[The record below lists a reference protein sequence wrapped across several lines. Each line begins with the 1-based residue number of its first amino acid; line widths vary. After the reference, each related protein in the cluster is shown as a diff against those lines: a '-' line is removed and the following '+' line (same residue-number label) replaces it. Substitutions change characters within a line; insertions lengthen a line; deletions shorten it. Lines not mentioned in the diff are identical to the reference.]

1 MLGRGE
7 VLAGDYVIDALL
19 GKGGMGCV
27 YRAHVQEQPNVAVAI
42 KELPPTVRLSS
53 GQLVAQGISSQ
64 MRLMKRVNHPHIAK
78 LLDAFL
84 WNGSF
89 YFVFEYVAGRSLQS
103 IVATSGALPERQA
116 LEYARELCDILGYL
130 HGLEP
135 AVVYRDMKPSNV
147 LLDDAGALN
156 VVDLGIAREFK
167 AADDQRKDTVA
178 FGTRG
183 YAPPEQYG
191 CAQTDAR
198 SDIYALGCT
207 LWHLLA
213 GCPPPMEFPLPSIRA
228 VNPQV
233 SEACDALIQQCT
245 QLDRAARYQTCAH
258 LARDIQRI
266 LDDQACGEDHAG
278 EGARN
283 AVADGAVLTG
293 GAAALGREVAEDA
306 SVPRAA
312 GQGASG
318 EVDGPAER
326 LAAAFRRLLK
336 PWPMHAA
343 PEGGAASEGSAA
355 SGAAAVADALVTA
368 AASGAAVV
376 ADAQDVAAA
385 PSELAHG
392 GGAADARGKGARGVL
407 DANGNLLDGAQNNRD
422 DQVFSLL
429 RANRSALGRSEIAD
443 YCFAHADALLGG
455 DVPTTLLDNLFEE
468 EGRPTGDFFVG
479 TAVASDFFFTI
490 VQTDLCAHDDTDEPD
505 DWEA

>member
-27 YRAHVQEQPNVAVAI
+27 YRAHVQERPNVAVAI

-64 MRLMKRVNHPHIAK
+64 MKLMKRVNHPHIAK

-103 IVATSGALPERQA
+103 IVAAAGALPERQA

-167 AADDQRKDTVA
+167 SADDQRKDTVA
-178 FGTRG
+178 FGTQG

-213 GCPPPMEFPLPSIRA
+213 GYPPPMEFPLPSIRT

-233 SEACDALIQQCT
+233 SEACDALIQRCT

-258 LARDIQRI
+258 LAHDVQRI
-266 LDDQACGEDHAG
+266 LDGQACREDHAG
-278 EGARN
+278 EGTCNAPASGAILTDAS
-283 AVADGAVLTG
+283 AVAPN
-293 GAAALGREVAEDA
+293 GAASEDVSGPCA
-306 SVPRAA
+306 ADQRAA
-312 GQGASG
+312 G

-326 LAAAFRRLLK
+326 LAAAFKRLLK
-336 PWPMHAA
+336 PWPTRAAHAA
-343 PEGGAASEGSAA
+343 
-355 SGAAAVADALVTA
+355 A
-368 AASGAAVV
+368 AASGAVADVCDAAATPGELVHGGGV
-376 ADAQDVAAA
+376 ADA
-385 PSELAHG
+385 PGE
-392 GGAADARGKGARGVL
+392 GASSVLGAT
-407 DANGNLLDGAQNNRD
+407 DNSFDGAQSNSD

-429 RANRSALGRSEIAD
+429 RANRSALGRSEIAE
-443 YCFAHADALLGG
+443 YCFAHADALLGR

-468 EGRPTGDFFVG
+468 EGRATGDLLAG
-479 TAVASDFFFTI
+479 PAVISDFFFTI
-490 VQTDLCAHDDTDEPD
+490 VQTDLCAHDDADEAD
-505 DWEA
+505 GWEAG

>member
-103 IVATSGALPERQA
+103 IVAASGALPERQA
-116 LEYARELCDILGYL
+116 LEYACELCDILGYL

-178 FGTRG
+178 FGTQG

-213 GCPPPMEFPLPSIRA
+213 GCPPPMEFPLPSVRT

-233 SEACDALIQQCT
+233 SEACDVLIQRCT
-245 QLDRAARYQTCAH
+245 QLDRVARYQTCAH
-258 LARDIQRI
+258 LAHDVQLI
-266 LDDQACGEDHAG
+266 LDGQACREDRAG
-278 EGARN
+278 EGTCN
-283 AVADGAVLTG
+283 AEAGGAILTG
-293 GAAALGREVAEDA
+293 AAVVVPSGAASEDV
-306 SVPRAA
+306 SGLCAA
-312 GQGASG
+312 GQRMPIEG
-318 EVDGPAER
+318 DGPAER
-326 LAAAFRRLLK
+326 LAAAFKRLLK
-336 PWPMHAA
+336 PWPTRAAHAA
-343 PEGGAASEGSAA
+343 
-355 SGAAAVADALVTA
+355 A
-368 AASGAAVV
+368 AASGAVAVV
-376 ADAQDVAAA
+376 DVRDAVAT
-385 PSELAHG
+385 PGELAHG
-392 GGAADARGKGARGVL
+392 GGVADAPGEGASSVL
-407 DANGNLLDGAQNNRD
+407 SAIDNSFDGAWSNSD

-429 RANRSALGRSEIAD
+429 RANRSALGRSEIAE
-443 YCFAHADALLGG
+443 YCFAHADALLGR

-468 EGRPTGDFFVG
+468 EGRATGDLLTG
-479 TAVASDFFFTI
+479 PAVISDFFFTI
-490 VQTDLCAHDDTDEPD
+490 VQTDLCAHDDVDEPD
-505 DWEA
+505 GWEA

>member
-7 VLAGDYVIDALL
+7 VLADDYVIDALL

-64 MRLMKRVNHPHIAK
+64 MKLMKRVNHPHIAK

-116 LEYARELCDILGYL
+116 LKYARELCDILGYL

-178 FGTRG
+178 FGTQG

-213 GCPPPMEFPLPSIRA
+213 GCPPPMEFPLPSVRT

-233 SEACDALIQQCT
+233 SEACDALIQRCT
-245 QLDRAARYQTCAH
+245 QLDRVARYQTCAQ
-258 LARDIQRI
+258 LAHDVQRI
-266 LDDQACGEDHAG
+266 LDGQACGEDPAG
-278 EGARN
+278 EGALN
-283 AVADGAVLTG
+283 AVASGAVLTG
-293 GAAALGREVAEDA
+293 AAAVAPSGVASED
-306 SVPRAA
+306 VFGPRAA
-312 GQGASG
+312 GQRMPIKG
-318 EVDGPAER
+318 DGPAER
-326 LAAAFRRLLK
+326 LAAAFKRLLK
-336 PWPMHAA
+336 PWPTHGAHAA
-343 PEGGAASEGSAA
+343 
-355 SGAAAVADALVTA
+355 A
-368 AASGAAVV
+368 AASGAV
-376 ADAQDVAAA
+376 ADVRDSAAT
-385 PSELAHG
+385 PGELAHG
-392 GGAADARGKGARGVL
+392 GGVADAPGEGASSVL
-407 DANGNLLDGAQNNRD
+407 GATGNSFDGAQNNSD

-429 RANRSALGRSEIAD
+429 RANRSALGRSEIAE
-443 YCFAHADALLGG
+443 YCFAHAAALLGR

-468 EGRPTGDFFVG
+468 EGRATGDLLAG
-479 TAVASDFFFTI
+479 PAVISDFFFTI
-490 VQTDLCAHDDTDEPD
+490 VQTDLCAHDDVDEAD
-505 DWEA
+505 GWEA

>member
-64 MRLMKRVNHPHIAK
+64 MKLMKRVNHPHIAK

-178 FGTRG
+178 FGTQG

-213 GCPPPMEFPLPSIRA
+213 GCPPPMEFPLPSVRT

-233 SEACDALIQQCT
+233 SEACDALIRRCT
-245 QLDRAARYQTCAH
+245 QLDRVARYQTCAH
-258 LARDIQRI
+258 LARDVQRI
-266 LDDQACGEDHAG
+266 LDCQACREDHAG
-278 EGARN
+278 EATCNAPASGAI
-283 AVADGAVLTG
+283 LT
-293 GAAALGREVAEDA
+293 GAAAVVPNGAA
-306 SVPRAA
+306 SKDVSGPCAA
-312 GQGASG
+312 GQRMPIEG
-318 EVDGPAER
+318 DGPAER
-326 LAAAFRRLLK
+326 LAAAFKRLLK
-336 PWPMHAA
+336 PWPTRAAHAA
-343 PEGGAASEGSAA
+343 
-355 SGAAAVADALVTA
+355 A
-368 AASGAAVV
+368 AASGAV
-376 ADAQDVAAA
+376 ADVRDAAA
-385 PSELAHG
+385 TPGELAHG
-392 GGAADARGKGARGVL
+392 GGVADAPGEGASSVL
-407 DANGNLLDGAQNNRD
+407 GATDNSFGGAQSNSD

-429 RANRSALGRSEIAD
+429 RANRSALGHSEIAE
-443 YCFAHADALLGG
+443 YCFAHADALLGR

-468 EGRPTGDFFVG
+468 EGRATGDLLAG
-479 TAVASDFFFTI
+479 PAVASDFFFTI
-490 VQTDLCAHDDTDEPD
+490 VQADLCAHDDADEAD
-505 DWEA
+505 GWEAR

>member
-27 YRAHVQEQPNVAVAI
+27 YRAHVQEQPSVAVAI

-64 MRLMKRVNHPHIAK
+64 MRLMKRVDHPHIAK

-116 LEYARELCDILGYL
+116 LKYTRELCDILGYL

-178 FGTRG
+178 FGTQG

-213 GCPPPMEFPLPSIRA
+213 GCPPPMEFPLPSVRT

-233 SEACDALIQQCT
+233 SEACDALIQRCT
-245 QLDRAARYQTCAH
+245 QLDRAARYQTCEQLAH
-258 LARDIQRI
+258 DV
-266 LDDQACGEDHAG
+266 QACGEDPAG

-283 AVADGAVLTG
+283 AVAGGAVLTG
-293 GAAALGREVAEDA
+293 AASVAPSGEAAEDVSARCAADQGAA
-306 SVPRAA
+306 
-312 GQGASG
+312 G
-318 EVDGPAER
+318 EGDGPAER
-326 LAAAFRRLLK
+326 LAAAFKRLLK
-336 PWPMHAA
+336 PWPMR
-343 PEGGAASEGSAA
+343 AASEDDAAGASEAVAA
-355 SGAAAVADALVTA
+355 SGAVAVADVRD
-368 AASGAAVV
+368 AV
-376 ADAQDVAAA
+376 AT
-385 PSELAHG
+385 PGEPAHG
-392 GGAADARGKGARGVL
+392 GKAADARGKGTSGVL
-407 DANGNLLDGAQNNRD
+407 GATDNSLDSTQNNGN
-422 DQVFSLL
+422 DQVFSFL
-429 RANRSALGRSEIAD
+429 RAHRLALGRSEIAD

-468 EGRPTGDFFVG
+468 ESRPTGDLLAAP
-479 TAVASDFFFTI
+479 AVTSDFFFAI
-490 VQTDLCAHDDTDEPD
+490 VQTDLCAHDDADEPD

>member
-27 YRAHVQEQPNVAVAI
+27 YRAHVQEQPSVAVAI

-103 IVATSGALPERQA
+103 IVATHGALPERRA
-116 LEYARELCDILGYL
+116 LKYTRELCDILGYL

-178 FGTRG
+178 FGTQG

-213 GCPPPMEFPLPSIRA
+213 GCPPPMEFPLPSVRT

-233 SEACDALIQQCT
+233 SEACDALIRRCT

-258 LARDIQRI
+258 LAHDIQLI
-266 LDDQACGEDHAG
+266 LDGPVCVENHAG

-283 AVADGAVLTG
+283 VVAGGAILTGAVAALSAEAAEGVSARCAADQ
-293 GAAALGREVAEDA
+293 GAA
-306 SVPRAA
+306 
-312 GQGASG
+312 G
-318 EVDGPAER
+318 EGDGPAER
-326 LAAAFRRLLK
+326 LAAAFKRLLK
-336 PWPMHAA
+336 PWPTHAA
-343 PEGGAASEGSAA
+343 SEGGAAGTSEA
-355 SGAAAVADALVTA
+355 A

-376 ADAQDVAAA
+376 ADVRDAVAT
-385 PSELAHG
+385 PGEPAHG
-392 GGAADARGKGARGVL
+392 GGAADARGKGASGVL
-407 DANGNLLDGAQNNRD
+407 GATANSLDGMQNNRD
-422 DQVFSLL
+422 DQVFSIL
-429 RANRSALGRSEIAD
+429 RAHRSALGRSEIAD

-468 EGRPTGDFFVG
+468 EGRPTGDLLADS
-479 TAVASDFFFTI
+479 AVTSDFFFTI
-490 VQTDLCAHDDTDEPD
+490 VQTDLCAHDDADEPD

>member
-27 YRAHVQEQPNVAVAI
+27 YRAHVQEQPNVVVAI

-156 VVDLGIAREFK
+156 LVDLGIAREFK

-178 FGTRG
+178 FGTQG

-245 QLDRAARYQTCAH
+245 QLNRAARYQTCAH

-326 LAAAFRRLLK
+326 LAAAFKRLLK

-343 PEGGAASEGSAA
+343 PEGGAASEGSA
-355 SGAAAVADALVTA
+355 ADALVTA

-385 PSELAHG
+385 PGELAHG
-392 GGAADARGKGARGVL
+392 GSAADALGEGASGAL
-407 DANGNLLDGAQNNRD
+407 GAAGNSFDGAYNSRD

-429 RANRSALGRSEIAD
+429 RANRAVLGRSEIAD

-468 EGRPTGDFFVG
+468 EGRPTGDLLVDS
-479 TAVASDFFFTI
+479 AVTSDFFFTI
-490 VQTDLCAHDDTDEPD
+490 VQSDLCTHDDTDEPD

>member
-27 YRAHVQEQPNVAVAI
+27 YRAHVQEQPSVVVAI

-64 MRLMKRVNHPHIAK
+64 MRLMKRVDHPHIAK

-103 IVATSGALPERQA
+103 IVAADGALPERQA

-178 FGTRG
+178 FGTQG

-213 GCPPPMEFPLPSIRA
+213 GCPPPMEFPLPSVRT

-233 SEACDALIQQCT
+233 SGACDALIQRCT
-245 QLDRAARYQTCAH
+245 QLDRAARYQTCAQLTH
-258 LARDIQRI
+258 DIQLI
-266 LDDQACGEDHAG
+266 LDGQACGEDPAG
-278 EGARN
+278 EEARN
-283 AVADGAVLTG
+283 AVAGGAVLTG
-293 GAAALGREVAEDA
+293 AALVA
-306 SVPRAA
+306 P
-312 GQGASG
+312 SG
-318 EVDGPAER
+318 EAAEGVSALRAVDQRMPIEGDGPAER
-326 LAAAFRRLLK
+326 LAAAFKRLVK
-336 PWPMHAA
+336 PWPTH
-343 PEGGAASEGSAA
+343 AASE
-355 SGAAAVADALVTA
+355 SGAAGVPVAA
-368 AASGAAVV
+368 AASGATAV
-376 ADAQDVAAA
+376 ADVRDAVDT
-385 PSELAHG
+385 PGEPAHG
-392 GGAADARGKGARGVL
+392 SKAADARGRGARGVL
-407 DANGNLLDGAQNNRD
+407 GATANSLDGTQNNRD
-422 DQVFSLL
+422 DQVFSFL

-455 DVPTTLLDNLFEE
+455 DIPTTLLDNLFED
-468 EGRPTGDFFVG
+468 EGRPTGDLLAAPTV
-479 TAVASDFFFTI
+479 TSDFFFTI
-490 VQTDLCAHDDTDEPD
+490 AQTDLCAHDDADEPD

>member
-64 MRLMKRVNHPHIAK
+64 MKLMKRVDHPHIAK

-84 WNGSF
+84 WNRSF

-167 AADDQRKDTVA
+167 ATDDQRKDTVA
-178 FGTRG
+178 FGTQG

-213 GCPPPMEFPLPSIRA
+213 GCPPPMEFPLPSVRT
-228 VNPQV
+228 VNPRV
-233 SEACDALIQQCT
+233 SEACDALIQRCT

-266 LDDQACGEDHAG
+266 LDGQACEEDHAG
-278 EGARN
+278 EGMCN
-283 AVADGAVLTG
+283 ALASGAILT
-293 GAAALGREVAEDA
+293 GAAAVVPNGAVSEDA
-306 SVPRAA
+306 SGPCAA
-312 GQGASG
+312 GQRMPIEG
-318 EVDGPAER
+318 DGPAER
-326 LAAAFRRLLK
+326 LAAAFKRLLK
-336 PWPMHAA
+336 PWPTRAAHAA
-343 PEGGAASEGSAA
+343 AAAP
-355 SGAAAVADALVTA
+355 AAVADVRD
-368 AASGAAVV
+368 AVATPGESAHGDGV
-376 ADAQDVAAA
+376 ADA
-385 PSELAHG
+385 PGE
-392 GGAADARGKGARGVL
+392 GASSVL
-407 DANGNLLDGAQNNRD
+407 GTTDNTFGSAQSNSD

-429 RANRSALGRSEIAD
+429 RANRSALGRSEIAE
-443 YCFAHADALLGG
+443 YCFAHADALLGR

-468 EGRPTGDFFVG
+468 EGRATGDLLAG
-479 TAVASDFFFTI
+479 PAVISDFFFTI
-490 VQTDLCAHDDTDEPD
+490 VQTDLCAHDDVDEAD
-505 DWEA
+505 GWEA

>member
-64 MRLMKRVNHPHIAK
+64 MKLMKRVNHPHIAK
-78 LLDAFL
+78 LLDVFL

-178 FGTRG
+178 FGTQG

-213 GCPPPMEFPLPSIRA
+213 GCPPPMEFPLPSVRT

-233 SEACDALIQQCT
+233 SEACDALIQRCT
-245 QLDRAARYQTCAH
+245 QLDRAARYQTCAQ
-258 LARDIQRI
+258 LAHDVWLI
-266 LDDQACGEDHAG
+266 LDSQACGDDPAG

-283 AVADGAVLTG
+283 AVAG
-293 GAAALGREVAEDA
+293 GAALTGAA
-306 SVPRAA
+306 SVAPSGEAVEGVSAPRAA
-312 GQGASG
+312 DQGAAG
-318 EVDGPAER
+318 EGDGPAER
-326 LAAAFRRLLK
+326 LAAAFKRLLK
-336 PWPMHAA
+336 PWPTHAA
-343 PEGGAASEGSAA
+343 
-355 SGAAAVADALVTA
+355 A
-368 AASGAAVV
+368 AASGAV
-376 ADAQDVAAA
+376 ADVRDAVAT
-385 PSELAHG
+385 PGEPAHG
-392 GGAADARGKGARGVL
+392 SKAADAWGKGASSVL
-407 DANGNLLDGAQNNRD
+407 SATASSLGSTQNNRD

-429 RANRSALGRSEIAD
+429 RTNRSALGRSEIAE
-443 YCFAHADALLGG
+443 YCFAHDDALLGG
-455 DVPTTLLDNLFEE
+455 DVPTTLLDNLFED
-468 EGRPTGDFFVG
+468 EGRPTGDLLAAPTV
-479 TAVASDFFFTI
+479 TSDFFFTI
-490 VQTDLCAHDDTDEPD
+490 AQTDLCAHDDADEPD

>member
-1 MLGRGE
+1 MLGRG
-7 VLAGDYVIDALL
+7 DALL

-27 YRAHVQEQPNVAVAI
+27 YRAHVQEQPSVVVAI

-64 MRLMKRVNHPHIAK
+64 MRLMKRVDHPHITK

-103 IVATSGALPERQA
+103 IVAADGALPERQA

-178 FGTRG
+178 FGTQG

-213 GCPPPMEFPLPSIRA
+213 GCPPPMEFPLPSVRT

-233 SEACDALIQQCT
+233 SEACDELIQRCT
-245 QLDRAARYQTCAH
+245 QLDRAARYQTCSQLAH
-258 LARDIQRI
+258 DVQLI
-266 LDDQACGEDHAG
+266 LDGQACGEDPAG

-283 AVADGAVLTG
+283 AVADFAIFVAADAAPNAEAAEGISALCAADQGAV
-293 GAAALGREVAEDA
+293 
-306 SVPRAA
+306 
-312 GQGASG
+312 G
-318 EVDGPAER
+318 EGDGPAER
-326 LAAAFRRLLK
+326 LAAAFKRLLK
-336 PWPMHAA
+336 PWPTH
-343 PEGGAASEGSAA
+343 AASE
-355 SGAAAVADALVTA
+355 SGAAGVPVAA
-368 AASGAAVV
+368 AASGATAV
-376 ADAQDVAAA
+376 ADVRDAVAT
-385 PSELAHG
+385 PGEPAHG
-392 GGAADARGKGARGVL
+392 GIAADARGKGASSVL
-407 DANGNLLDGAQNNRD
+407 GATANSLDGTQNNRD

-455 DVPTTLLDNLFEE
+455 DVPTTLLDNLFEDE
-468 EGRPTGDFFVG
+468 SRPTGDLLAAP
-479 TAVASDFFFTI
+479 AVTSDFFFTI
-490 VQTDLCAHDDTDEPD
+490 VQTDFCAHDDADEPD
-505 DWEA
+505 GWEA

>member
-64 MRLMKRVNHPHIAK
+64 MKLMKRVNHPRIAK

-178 FGTRG
+178 FGTQG

-213 GCPPPMEFPLPSIRA
+213 GCPPPMEFPLPSVRT

-233 SEACDALIQQCT
+233 SEACDALIRRCT

-258 LARDIQRI
+258 LAHDVQRI
-266 LDDQACGEDHAG
+266 LDGQACREGCAG
-278 EGARN
+278 EGTRN
-283 AVADGAVLTG
+283 APAGGAILT
-293 GAAALGREVAEDA
+293 GAAAVAPSGVASEDI
-306 SVPRAA
+306 SGPHAA
-312 GQGASG
+312 GQRMPIEG
-318 EVDGPAER
+318 DGPAER
-326 LAAAFRRLLK
+326 LAAAFKRLLK
-336 PWPMHAA
+336 PWPTRASHAA
-343 PEGGAASEGSAA
+343 
-355 SGAAAVADALVTA
+355 A
-368 AASGAAVV
+368 AASGAVADVRDAAATSGELEHGGGV
-376 ADAQDVAAA
+376 ADA
-385 PSELAHG
+385 SGE
-392 GGAADARGKGARGVL
+392 GASSVLGAT
-407 DANGNLLDGAQNNRD
+407 DNSFDGTQNNSD

-429 RANRSALGRSEIAD
+429 RANRSALGRSEIAE
-443 YCFAHADALLGG
+443 YCFAHADALLGR

-468 EGRPTGDFFVG
+468 EGRATGDLLAG
-479 TAVASDFFFTI
+479 PAVISDFFFTI
-490 VQTDLCAHDDTDEPD
+490 VQTDLCAHDDADEAD
-505 DWEA
+505 GWEA

>member
-64 MRLMKRVNHPHIAK
+64 MKLMKRVNHPHIAK

-103 IVATSGALPERQA
+103 IVAAGGALPEWQA

-178 FGTRG
+178 FGTQG

-213 GCPPPMEFPLPSIRA
+213 GCPPPMEFPLPSVRT

-233 SEACDALIQQCT
+233 SEACDALIRRCT
-245 QLDRAARYQTCAH
+245 QLDRAERYQTCAH

-266 LDDQACGEDHAG
+266 LDGQACGEDHAG
-278 EGARN
+278 EGMCN
-283 AVADGAVLTG
+283 ALASGAILT
-293 GAAALGREVAEDA
+293 GAAAVVPNGAISEDVSSPCAA
-306 SVPRAA
+306 SRRMPIE
-312 GQGASG
+312 G
-318 EVDGPAER
+318 DGPVER
-326 LAAAFRRLLK
+326 LAAAFKRLLK
-336 PWPMHAA
+336 PWPTRAAHAA
-343 PEGGAASEGSAA
+343 
-355 SGAAAVADALVTA
+355 A
-368 AASGAAVV
+368 AASGAV
-376 ADAQDVAAA
+376 ADVRDAAA
-385 PSELAHG
+385 TPDELAHG
-392 GGAADARGKGARGVL
+392 GKAADAPGEGASSVL
-407 DANGNLLDGAQNNRD
+407 GATDNSLDGTQSSRD

-429 RANRSALGRSEIAD
+429 RANRSALGRSEIAE
-443 YCFAHADALLGG
+443 YCFAHADALLGR

-468 EGRPTGDFFVG
+468 EGRATGDLLAG
-479 TAVASDFFFTI
+479 LAVISDFFFTI
-490 VQTDLCAHDDTDEPD
+490 VQTDLCAHDDADEAD
-505 DWEA
+505 GWEAR

>member
-27 YRAHVQEQPNVAVAI
+27 YRAYVQEQPSVVVAI

-64 MRLMKRVNHPHIAK
+64 MKLMKRVDHPHIAK

-103 IVATSGALPERQA
+103 IVATNGALPERQA
-116 LEYARELCDILGYL
+116 LEYTRELCDILGYL

-178 FGTRG
+178 FGTQG

-213 GCPPPMEFPLPSIRA
+213 GCPPPMEFPLPSVRT

-233 SEACDALIQQCT
+233 SEACDALIRRCT
-245 QLDRAARYQTCAH
+245 QLDRVARYQTCAH
-258 LARDIQRI
+258 LAHDVQRI
-266 LDDQACGEDHAG
+266 LDGQACRDDPAG

-283 AVADGAVLTG
+283 AVAG
-293 GAAALGREVAEDA
+293 GAALTGAAAVAPSGEA
-306 SVPRAA
+306 VEGVSAPRAA
-312 GQGASG
+312 DQGAAG
-318 EVDGPAER
+318 EGDGPAER
-326 LAAAFRRLLK
+326 LAAAFKRLLK
-336 PWPMHAA
+336 PWPTRAAHAA
-343 PEGGAASEGSAA
+343 
-355 SGAAAVADALVTA
+355 A
-368 AASGAAVV
+368 AASGAVADMRDAAATPGELVHGGGV
-376 ADAQDVAAA
+376 ADAPGEGTSSV
-385 PSELAHG
+385 L
-392 GGAADARGKGARGVL
+392 GATD
-407 DANGNLLDGAQNNRD
+407 NSFDGAQNNSD

-429 RANRSALGRSEIAD
+429 RANRSALGRSEIAE
-443 YCFAHADALLGG
+443 YCFAHADALLGR

-468 EGRPTGDFFVG
+468 EGRATGDLLAG
-479 TAVASDFFFTI
+479 PAVISDFFFTI
-490 VQTDLCAHDDTDEPD
+490 VQTDLCAHDDADEPD

>member
-178 FGTRG
+178 FGTQG

-258 LARDIQRI
+258 LAHDVQRM
-266 LDDQACGEDHAG
+266 LDGQVCREGHAG
-278 EGARN
+278 EGACN
-283 AVADGAVLTG
+283 AEADRAVLTG
-293 GAAALGREVAEDA
+293 GAAALGREVAEDV
-306 SVPRAA
+306 SVPCAA

-355 SGAAAVADALVTA
+355 DASVAS
-368 AASGAAVV
+368 AASGAAAV

-385 PSELAHG
+385 PGELAHG

-468 EGRPTGDFFVG
+468 EGRPTGDLLVDS
-479 TAVASDFFFTI
+479 AVTSDFFFTI
-490 VQTDLCAHDDTDEPD
+490 VQTDLCAHDDADEPN

>member
-27 YRAHVQEQPNVAVAI
+27 YRAHVQEQPSVAVAI

-64 MRLMKRVNHPHIAK
+64 MRLMKRVDHPHIAK

-84 WNGSF
+84 WSGSF

-116 LEYARELCDILGYL
+116 LKYARELCDILGYL

-178 FGTRG
+178 FGTQG

-213 GCPPPMEFPLPSIRA
+213 GCPPPMEFPLPSVRT

-233 SEACDALIQQCT
+233 SEACDALIQRCT
-245 QLDRAARYQTCAH
+245 QLDRVARYQTCAH
-258 LARDIQRI
+258 LAHDVQRI
-266 LDDQACGEDHAG
+266 LDGQACGEDHAG
-278 EGARN
+278 EGTCN
-283 AVADGAVLTG
+283 APASGVILT
-293 GAAALGREVAEDA
+293 GAAAVAPNGAASEDV
-306 SVPRAA
+306 SGPCAA
-312 GQGASG
+312 DQRMPIEG
-318 EVDGPAER
+318 DGPAER
-326 LAAAFRRLLK
+326 LAAAFKRLLK
-336 PWPMHAA
+336 PWPTRAAHAA
-343 PEGGAASEGSAA
+343 
-355 SGAAAVADALVTA
+355 A
-368 AASGAAVV
+368 AASGATAV
-376 ADAQDVAAA
+376 ADVRDAVAT
-385 PSELAHG
+385 PGEPAHG
-392 GGAADARGKGARGVL
+392 GIAADAWGKGASGVL
-407 DANGNLLDGAQNNRD
+407 SATASSLGSTQSSSD

-429 RANRSALGRSEIAD
+429 RANRSAVGRSEIAD
-443 YCFAHADALLGG
+443 YCFVHADALLSG

-468 EGRPTGDFFVG
+468 EGRATGDLLAG
-479 TAVASDFFFTI
+479 PAVISDFFFTI
-490 VQTDLCAHDDTDEPD
+490 VQTDLCAHDDADEAD
-505 DWEA
+505 GWEAG

>member
-27 YRAHVQEQPNVAVAI
+27 YRAHVQEQPSVAVAI

-178 FGTRG
+178 FGTQG

-213 GCPPPMEFPLPSIRA
+213 GCPPPMEFPLPSVRT

-233 SEACDALIQQCT
+233 SEACDALIQRCT

-258 LARDIQRI
+258 LAHDVQRI
-266 LDDQACGEDHAG
+266 LDSQVCGDDPAG

-283 AVADGAVLTG
+283 AVAG
-293 GAAALGREVAEDA
+293 GAALAGAADAAPNAEAAEGISALC
-306 SVPRAA
+306 AA
-312 GQGASG
+312 DQGAVG
-318 EVDGPAER
+318 EGDGPAER
-326 LAAAFRRLLK
+326 LATAFKRLLK
-336 PWPMHAA
+336 PWPTH
-343 PEGGAASEGSAA
+343 AASE
-355 SGAAAVADALVTA
+355 SGAAGVPVAA
-368 AASGAAVV
+368 AASGATAV
-376 ADAQDVAAA
+376 ADVRDAVAT
-385 PSELAHG
+385 PGEPAHG
-392 GGAADARGKGARGVL
+392 SKAADARGRGARGVL
-407 DANGNLLDGAQNNRD
+407 GATANSLDGTQNNRE
-422 DQVFSLL
+422 DQVFSFL
-429 RANRSALGRSEIAD
+429 RTNRSALGRSEIAE

-468 EGRPTGDFFVG
+468 ESRPTGDLLAAP
-479 TAVASDFFFTI
+479 AVTSDFFFTI
-490 VQTDLCAHDDTDEPD
+490 VQTDLCAHDDADEPD

>member
-27 YRAHVQEQPNVAVAI
+27 YRAHVQEQPSVAVAI

-178 FGTRG
+178 FGTQG

-233 SEACDALIQQCT
+233 SEACDALIQRCT
-245 QLDRAARYQTCAH
+245 QLDRVERYQTCAH
-258 LARDIQRI
+258 LAHDIQHI
-266 LDDQACGEDHAG
+266 LDGQACREDHAG

-283 AVADGAVLTG
+283 AEAGGAVLADT
-293 GAAALGREVAEDA
+293 AATLGREVAEDV

-355 SGAAAVADALVTA
+355 DASVAS
-368 AASGAAVV
+368 AASGAAAV

-385 PSELAHG
+385 PGELAHG

-468 EGRPTGDFFVG
+468 EGRPTGDLLVDS
-479 TAVASDFFFTI
+479 AVTSDFFFTI
-490 VQTDLCAHDDTDEPD
+490 VQTDLCAHDDADEPN